1 MALLAAQADEGRN
14 GGETVGSLIQ
24 AIRQKH
30 CRHRLIHC
38 GKWLHED
45 KEWAISGTCVTCGF
59 TAFRFSITDEC
70 VENMYK
76 ELQEEKQGEEN
87 R

>member
-1 MALLAAQADEGRN
+1 MLAAQAD
-14 GGETVGSLIQ
+14 GSGKAGNAVEKLIQ

-30 CRHRLIHC
+30 CRHKLIHC

-59 TAFRFSITDEC
+59 TVFRFSITDEC